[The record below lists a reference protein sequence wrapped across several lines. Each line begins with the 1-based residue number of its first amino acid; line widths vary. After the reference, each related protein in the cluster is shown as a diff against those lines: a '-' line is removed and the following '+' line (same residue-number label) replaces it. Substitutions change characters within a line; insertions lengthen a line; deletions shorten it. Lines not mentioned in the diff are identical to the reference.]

1 MPSRFKSKLAHT
13 PYMRISAALRAARQV
28 RKDAQC
34 LRRIIRMEPP
44 AIRPVLEIYFV
55 QRMAVDD
62 IAAQPCIATGKV
74 RRHILQAAG
83 RFDEEQSS

>member
-1 MPSRFKSKLAHT
+1 MYAHLRCA
-13 PYMRISAALRAARQV
+13 PRRKASAEGR
-28 RKDAQC
+28 

-44 AIRPVLEIYFV
+44 AIRPVLELYFV

-62 IAAQPCIATGKV
+62 IAAQLCIAPGKV
-74 RRHILQAAG
+74 RRYILQAAR